1 MKIIITEN
9 QVKKLA
15 SELSETRFIDIHND
29 VKKMQDDDTIIVYH
43 GFSSYSF
50 KQALLIAKYGL
61 SGQERANRIYSY
73 EYNNNPNG
81 LFVTINFN
89 VAKKEFAKSGII
101 MEFATKIRNLEAP
114 VWPGGRSYYVQ
125 GEFTQSFKDDKEREE
140 QRLKNREK
148 HKTSQYPAINQSD
161 RPELAWALYEGPEA
175 QALFIGNLNPNMI
188 RAFWVNEKLIKDN
201 RTGGKW
207 TRLTRKEFLK
217 KYYRD
222 EYLKIKTVGNDK
234 PNYTEEYYKRQNK
247 IFLPNEDL
255 DINKLKEYLKK
266 RDYNFDEF
274 VDYYIKNW
282 DDYVLNIYFYP
293 KQISQLKKLY
303 NIK

>member
-140 QRLKNREK
+140 QRVKNREK
-148 HKTSQYPAINQSD
+148 YKNSPHPAINQSD
-161 RPELAWALYEGPEA
+161 RPELAWSLYKDPES

-188 RAFWVNEKLIKDN
+188 RAFWVNERLITDR
-201 RTGGKW
+201 RTGGEW
-207 TRLTRKEFLK
+207 IRLSRKEFLK
-217 KYYRD
+217 KYY
-222 EYLKIKTVGNDK
+222 N
-234 PNYTEEYYKRQNK
+234 EEYFKNDEELFKRQNK
-247 IFLPNEDL
+247 IFMPDDNF
-255 DINKLKEYLKK
+255 DIIKFKNYLSE
-266 RDYNFDEF
+266 RDYDYSEF
-274 VDYYIKNW
+274 IEYYIKNW
-282 DDYVLNIYFYP
+282 DNYVINMYFYP
-293 KQISQLKKLY
+293 KQINQLKKVY
-303 NIK
+303 GVE

>member
-1 MKIIITEN
+1 
-9 QVKKLA
+9 
-15 SELSETRFIDIHND
+15 
-29 VKKMQDDDTIIVYH
+29 
-43 GFSSYSF
+43 
-50 KQALLIAKYGL
+50 
-61 SGQERANRIYSY
+61 
-73 EYNNNPNG
+73 
-81 LFVTINFN
+81 
-89 VAKKEFAKSGII
+89 

>member
-188 RAFWVNEKLIKDN
+188 RAFWVNERLITDR
-201 RTGGKW
+201 RTGGEW
-207 TRLTRKEFLK
+207 IRLSRKEFLK
-217 KYYRD
+217 KYY
-222 EYLKIKTVGNDK
+222 N
-234 PNYTEEYYKRQNK
+234 EEYFKNDEELFKRQNK
-247 IFLPNEDL
+247 IFMPDDNF
-255 DINKLKEYLKK
+255 DIIKFKNYLSE
-266 RDYNFDEF
+266 RDYDYSEF
-274 VDYYIKNW
+274 IEYYIKNW
-282 DDYVLNIYFYP
+282 DNYVINMYFYP
-293 KQISQLKKLY
+293 KQINQLKKIY
-303 NIK
+303 GVE

>member
-1 MKIIITEN
+1 
-9 QVKKLA
+9 
-15 SELSETRFIDIHND
+15 
-29 VKKMQDDDTIIVYH
+29 MQDDDTIIVYH

-140 QRLKNREK
+140 QRVKNREK
-148 HKTSQYPAINQSD
+148 YKNSPHPAINQSD
-161 RPELAWALYEGPEA
+161 RPELAWSLYKDPES

-188 RAFWVNEKLIKDN
+188 RAFWVNERLITDR
-201 RTGGKW
+201 RTGGEW
-207 TRLTRKEFLK
+207 IRLSRKEFLK
-217 KYYRD
+217 KYY
-222 EYLKIKTVGNDK
+222 N
-234 PNYTEEYYKRQNK
+234 EEYFKNDEELFKRQNK
-247 IFLPNEDL
+247 IFMPDDNF
-255 DINKLKEYLKK
+255 DIIKFKNYLSE
-266 RDYNFDEF
+266 RDYDYSEF
-274 VDYYIKNW
+274 IEYYIKNW
-282 DDYVLNIYFYP
+282 DNYVINMYFYP
-293 KQISQLKKLY
+293 KQINQLKKLY
-303 NIK
+303 GVE

>member
-140 QRLKNREK
+140 QRVKNREK
-148 HKTSQYPAINQSD
+148 YKNSPHPAINQSD
-161 RPELAWALYEGPEA
+161 RPELAWSLYKDPES

-188 RAFWVNEKLIKDN
+188 RAFWVNERLITDR
-201 RTGGKW
+201 RTGGEW
-207 TRLTRKEFLK
+207 IRLSRKEFLK
-217 KYYRD
+217 KYY
-222 EYLKIKTVGNDK
+222 N
-234 PNYTEEYYKRQNK
+234 EEYFKNDEELFKRQNK
-247 IFLPNEDL
+247 IFMPDDNF
-255 DINKLKEYLKK
+255 DIIKFKNYLSE
-266 RDYNFDEF
+266 RDYDYSEF
-274 VDYYIKNW
+274 IEYYIKNW
-282 DDYVLNIYFYP
+282 DNYVINMYFYP
-293 KQISQLKKLY
+293 KQINQLKKIY
-303 NIK
+303 GVE

>member
-140 QRLKNREK
+140 QRVKNREK
-148 HKTSQYPAINQSD
+148 YKNSPHPAINQSD
-161 RPELAWALYEGPEA
+161 RPELAWSLYKDPES

-188 RAFWVNEKLIKDN
+188 RALWVNERLITDR
-201 RTGGKW
+201 RTGGEW
-207 TRLTRKEFLK
+207 IRLSRKEFLK
-217 KYYRD
+217 KYY
-222 EYLKIKTVGNDK
+222 N
-234 PNYTEEYYKRQNK
+234 EEYFKNDEALFKRQNK
-247 IFLPNEDL
+247 IFMPDDNF
-255 DINKLKEYLKK
+255 DIIKFKNYLSE
-266 RDYNFDEF
+266 RDYDYSEF
-274 VDYYIKNW
+274 IEYYIKNW
-282 DDYVLNIYFYP
+282 DNYVINMYFYP
-293 KQISQLKKLY
+293 KQINQLKKIY
-303 NIK
+303 GVE

>member
-161 RPELAWALYEGPEA
+161 RPELAWALY
-175 QALFIGNLNPNMI
+175 
-188 RAFWVNEKLIKDN
+188 
-201 RTGGKW
+201 
-207 TRLTRKEFLK
+207 
-217 KYYRD
+217 
-222 EYLKIKTVGNDK
+222 
-234 PNYTEEYYKRQNK
+234 
-247 IFLPNEDL
+247 
-255 DINKLKEYLKK
+255 
-266 RDYNFDEF
+266 
-274 VDYYIKNW
+274 
-282 DDYVLNIYFYP
+282 
-293 KQISQLKKLY
+293 
-303 NIK
+303 

>member
-140 QRLKNREK
+140 QRVKNREK
-148 HKTSQYPAINQSD
+148 YKNSPHPAINQSD
-161 RPELAWALYEGPEA
+161 RPELAWSLYKDPES
-175 QALFIGNLNPNMI
+175 QALFIGNLNPNMT
-188 RAFWVNEKLIKDN
+188 RAFWVNERLITDR
-201 RTGGKW
+201 RTGGEW
-207 TRLTRKEFLK
+207 IRLSRKEFLK
-217 KYYRD
+217 KYY
-222 EYLKIKTVGNDK
+222 N
-234 PNYTEEYYKRQNK
+234 EEYFKNDEELFKRQNK
-247 IFLPNEDL
+247 IFMPDDNF
-255 DINKLKEYLKK
+255 DIIKFKNYLSE
-266 RDYNFDEF
+266 RDYDYSEF
-274 VDYYIKNW
+274 IEYYIKNW
-282 DDYVLNIYFYP
+282 DNYVINMYFYP
-293 KQISQLKKLY
+293 KQINQLKKIY
-303 NIK
+303 GVE

>member
-15 SELSETRFIDIHND
+15 SELSETRFVDIHND
-29 VKKMQDDDTIIVYH
+29 IKKMQDDDTIIVYH
-43 GFSSYSF
+43 GFSSYNF

-140 QRLKNREK
+140 QRVKNREK
-148 HKTSQYPAINQSD
+148 YKNSPHPAINQSD
-161 RPELAWALYEGPEA
+161 RPELAWSLYKDPES

-188 RAFWVNEKLIKDN
+188 RAFWVNERLITDR
-201 RTGGKW
+201 RTGGEW
-207 TRLTRKEFLK
+207 IRLSRKEFLN
-217 KYYRD
+217 KYY
-222 EYLKIKTVGNDK
+222 N
-234 PNYTEEYYKRQNK
+234 EEYFKNDEELFKRQNK
-247 IFLPNEDL
+247 IFMPDDDF
-255 DINKLKEYLKK
+255 DIIKFKNYLSE
-266 RDYNFDEF
+266 RDYDYSEF
-274 VDYYIKNW
+274 VEYYIKNW
-282 DDYVLNIYFYP
+282 DNYVINMYFYP
-293 KQISQLKKLY
+293 KQINQLKKIY
-303 NIK
+303 GVE